1 MNDNCLDFLFNDSH
15 PFPVN
20 YRAYRKFV
28 ENRLLH
34 ILRQNPGCH
43 FLEIGIGRSF
53 RQERFNTIDDLGINY
68 VGLDFEHVCAER
80 RARLSA
86 AGIVNRN
93 IRFWGNHLGTYL
105 FNLVRLARHYER
117 FDIIY
122 LDGDHSLYVDFAAAI
137 AAVRLLKP
145 CGLFLFGD
153 VRFSFGSRELAQA
166 TFRQTKQLTEDE
178 ANEPHVPII
187 IREYLIP
194 LFNFEVEHSLSDP
207 DWIALRAPKSA
218 PWMRL

>member
-1 MNDNCLDFLFNDSH
+1 MNGNCTEFLSNAGH

-20 YRAYRKFV
+20 QRAYQRFV

-53 RQERFNTIDDLGINY
+53 RQERFNTIDELRINY

-80 RARLSA
+80 RTRLSA

-93 IRFWGNHLGTYL
+93 IRFWGNYLGTYL
-105 FNLVRLARHYER
+105 FNLVRLARHYES

-145 CGLFLFGD
+145 GGLFLFGD
-153 VRFSFGSRELAQA
+153 VRFAFGSRELAQP
-166 TFRQTKQLTEDE
+166 TKQLTEDE

-194 LFNFEVEHSLSDP
+194 LFNFEVEKSLSDP
-207 DWIALRAPKSA
+207 DWIALRAPTSA